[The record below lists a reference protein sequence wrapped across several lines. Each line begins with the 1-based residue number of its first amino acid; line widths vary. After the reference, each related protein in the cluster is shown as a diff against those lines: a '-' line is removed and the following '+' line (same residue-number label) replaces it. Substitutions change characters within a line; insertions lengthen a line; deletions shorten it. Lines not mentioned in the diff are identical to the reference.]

1 MPSTGGHD
9 KPKYMLN
16 KQVTLKDLARKLRL
30 SVSTV
35 SRALRNVQDI
45 SPETKRQ
52 VLALAAELN
61 YEPNFI
67 AKSLVNKNTKMIG
80 VVLPVIASRY
90 FANALSGM
98 MEIADSKGYHI
109 MFCQSDE
116 SVEKEESCIKK
127 LVSIRAAGI
136 LISVSKDTSNT
147 EVFLTVQRKGIPIV
161 FFDRALE
168 DVPATKVTVD
178 QHHGAYLAVEHL
190 IQKGYKRIAHIA
202 GPRHLSIAVERLNGY
217 LLALSEHNLPVNEE
231 HILYCEDFEN
241 DALENIRKLFKV
253 KDKPDAI
260 FAVNDASAII
270 CIKYLEKL
278 GYKVPEDVAVVGYN
292 NDPTS
297 EVVSPALTTI
307 KQPSYEVGKLAT
319 QLLINE
325 IEDEN
330 TPFTEKV
337 LRGELIIR
345 SSS

>member
-1 MPSTGGHD
+1 
-9 KPKYMLN
+9 MLN

-52 VLALAAELN
+52 VLALAEELN

-67 AKSLVNKNTKMIG
+67 AKSLVNKNTKVIG
-80 VVLPVIASRY
+80 VVLPVISSRY

-98 MEIADSKGYHI
+98 MEVADSKGYHI

-116 SVEKEESCIKK
+116 SFEKEELCIKK
-127 LVSIRAAGI
+127 LVSIRADGI
-136 LISVSKDTSNT
+136 LISVSKDTSNA
-147 EVFLTVQRKGIPIV
+147 ELFLKVQQKGIPIV

-168 DVPATKVTVD
+168 NVAATKVTVN
-178 QHHGAYLAVEHL
+178 QHHGAYVAVEHL
-190 IQKGYKRIAHIA
+190 IARGYRRIAHIA
-202 GPRHLSIAVERLNGY
+202 GPKHLAIAVERLNGY
-217 LLALSEHNLPVNEE
+217 LDALSEFNLAINED

-241 DALENIRKLFKV
+241 DAQEKIEQLFSMEE
-253 KDKPDAI
+253 KPDAI

-278 GYKVPEDVAVVGYN
+278 GYKVPKDIAVVGYN

-307 KQPSYEVGKLAT
+307 QQPSYEIGKIAT

-325 IEDEN
+325 IEDEL
-330 TPFTEKV
+330 TPFVEKV
-337 LRGELIIR
+337 LAGELIIR